1 MTFGRH
7 NCDWQGRSGEL
18 SSDFS
23 SFATRSYSLAWPF
36 FQLRLDDSTSISYRS
51 PRISATSNELM
62 KWQKRLNY
70 QIILKQVSI
79 FRGTHPHR
87 VDLPRNVAVGK
98 LPNAVLYTGRRGA
111 QPGVKR
117 PTTHSAFKLLVHD
130 FVHRRR
136 AYRGLCGSCV
146 RKFAISYVE

>member
-70 QIILKQVSI
+70 QIISKLFSI

-87 VDLPRNVAVGK
+87 VDLPKNVAVGK
-98 LPNAVLYTGRRGA
+98 LPNAVLYTEGEERSPALGGRRLTG
-111 QPGVKR
+111 P
-117 PTTHSAFKLLVHD
+117 SNFL
-130 FVHRRR
+130 
-136 AYRGLCGSCV
+136 
-146 RKFAISYVE
+146 

>member
-1 MTFGRH
+1 MIVAPH
-7 NCDWQGRSGEL
+7 L
-18 SSDFS
+18 SFIFS
-23 SFATRSYSLAWPF
+23 SFATRSYSLAWPC

-70 QIILKQVSI
+70 QIILKQFSI
-79 FRGTHPHR
+79 FRGAHPHR

-98 LPNAVLYTGRRGA
+98 LPNAVLYTERRGA

-117 PTTHSAFKLLVHD
+117 PTTHSAFNLLYMILYIGSGHTAGCAVLA
-130 FVHRRR
+130 FVC
-136 AYRGLCGSCV
+136 LQ
-146 RKFAISYVE
+146 

>member
-1 MTFGRH
+1 MVVAPH
-7 NCDWQGRSGEL
+7 L
-18 SSDFS
+18 SFIFS
-23 SFATRSYSLAWPF
+23 SFATRSSATFYSLAWPC
-36 FQLRLDDSTSISYRS
+36 FQLRLDDSTSISCRS

-70 QIILKQVSI
+70 QIISKLFSI

-87 VDLPRNVAVGK
+87 VDLPKNVAVGK

-117 PTTHSAFKLLVHD
+117 SDNSL
-130 FVHRRR
+130 
-136 AYRGLCGSCV
+136 GLQISCT
-146 RKFAISYVE
+146 